1 MKKMLIPGL
10 MMALL
15 AFCSLL
21 CLGDT
26 IYLRNGEKIQTSYAE
41 VKGNQV
47 IFSKFGGRISL
58 PMTLV
63 DRIESDSYAEPAKST
78 EAAPASTTVRTSST
92 PSSSPST
99 RSGDQDSAQRRIEMQ
114 KKNAQYWVKRKQELT
129 KQLNEAEQK
138 LQAARANNLA
148 MRYAGG
154 AGLAL
159 SGQQIEALE
168 REIAQLR
175 EQLDNLEDEAR
186 RYGIAPGVLRE

>member
-1 MKKMLIPGL
+1 MKKMFIPGL

-15 AFCSLL
+15 VFCSLL

-26 IYLRNGEKIQTSYAE
+26 IYLKNGEKIQTSYAE

-47 IFSKFGGRISL
+47 IFSKFGGMISL

-63 DRIESDSYAEPAKST
+63 DRIESDSYVEPEKSS
-78 EAAPASTTVRTSST
+78 EAARPSPAGRTSST
-92 PSSSPST
+92 PSSSPAT
-99 RSGDQDSAQRRIEMQ
+99 RSSAQDSGQRRLEMQ
-114 KKNAQYWVKRKQELT
+114 KKNTQYWVKRKQELT
-129 KQLNEAEQK
+129 QRLNEAEQK

-168 REIAQLR
+168 SEIAQLR

-186 RYGIAPGVLRE
+186 RYGIAPGVFRE

>member
-1 MKKMLIPGL
+1 MKKMFIPGL

-26 IYLRNGEKIQTSYAE
+26 IYLKNGEKIQTTYAE

-47 IFSKFGGRISL
+47 IFSKFGGMVSL

-63 DRIESDSYAEPAKST
+63 DRIESDSYVEPEKSS
-78 EAAPASTTVRTSST
+78 EAAPASTAVRTSST
-92 PSSSPST
+92 PTSSPATGSSS
-99 RSGDQDSAQRRIEMQ
+99 QDSAQRRLEMQ

-129 KQLNEAEQK
+129 DRLNDAEQK

-168 REIAQLR
+168 REITQLR
-175 EQLDNLEDEAR
+175 EQLDNLDDEAR

>member
-1 MKKMLIPGL
+1 MLIPGL

-26 IYLRNGEKIQTSYAE
+26 IYLKNGEKIQTSFAE

-47 IFSKFGGRISL
+47 IFSKFGGMISL

-63 DRIESDSYAEPAKST
+63 DRIESDSYAEPERST
-78 EAAPASTTVRTSST
+78 EATPASTTVRTSST
-92 PSSSPST
+92 PSSSPAP
-99 RSGDQDSAQRRIEMQ
+99 RSGAQDSAQRRIEMQ
-114 KKNAQYWVKRKQELT
+114 KKNTQYWIKRKQELT